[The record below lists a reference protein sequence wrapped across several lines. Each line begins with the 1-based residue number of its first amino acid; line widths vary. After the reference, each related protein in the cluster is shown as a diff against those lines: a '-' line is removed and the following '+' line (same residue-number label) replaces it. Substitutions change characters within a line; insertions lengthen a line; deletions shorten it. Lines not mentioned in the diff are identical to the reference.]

1 MWSLFLFADTR
12 EDPLRSPEVIWG
24 VAGLTISLLV
34 GAAVIY
40 AVDQWRK
47 RAAAGSTD
55 ADATNSL
62 TTYRTM
68 YENGEITEEEYT
80 KLRNKVADKV
90 KQQPVAPKP
99 DAPAAPA
106 GTMPPLPSMPPR
118 QSGERQT
125 VNPPPSPNAAPE
137 PPPPPG
143 TA

>member
-12 EDPLRSPEVIWG
+12 DDPLRSPEVIWG
-24 VAGLTISLLV
+24 VAGITIALLA

-47 RAAAGSTD
+47 RAAAGWTD

-68 YENGEITEEEYT
+68 YENGEITEEEYA

-90 KQQPVAPKP
+90 KQPVAPKP
-99 DAPAAPA
+99 DAPA

-118 QSGERQT
+118 QPGERPT
-125 VNPPPSPNAAPE
+125 VNPPTPPNAAPE